1 MKGDIRMKASKKV
14 AAAALAV
21 VALVGAACSSSSSSN
36 DNNGGG
42 GATGSAI
49 KIGLVATVTGTA
61 APQYGQP
68 VVQAV
73 DAAIKQANAA
83 GGVGGHKLEVTVY
96 DDATNP
102 TQITTAVQK
111 AVADKNVVIMSV
123 TPLFFLAAKFPQQA
137 GIPVVGN
144 SDDGTEWGTQPYTN
158 MFASN
163 TGSVDPSYPPS
174 TTVGKIF
181 KDHGGTTVCAW
192 GYGISPSSTYGAA
205 NVIYSGMAAGLKKG
219 VLDTSIPFG
228 SVDFTTAALA
238 GKSAGCDS
246 LQPTMDLNSDVSL
259 ITALKQA
266 GQNLKAV
273 VLPVGLDPET
283 VNSPSWSAMQGVYF
297 QTPYRPVLVGNAGT
311 KDLQAAMLKYENR
324 PTSQFPTYAI
334 YAGWLAAE
342 LTIKG
347 LKLAGNNPTSASVIT
362 ALRGVTDWNGNGI
375 LSTTTNYATNFGKAA
390 NPSCGWLLVAG
401 KSGFTMVQ
409 NAPVCGDIISGKS
422 GKVAP

>member
-1 MKGDIRMKASKKV
+1 MKKSPKRL

-21 VALVGAACSSSSSSN
+21 VALVGAACSSNSSSN
-36 DNNGGG
+36 DSGGG
-42 GATGSAI
+42 GATGSPI
-49 KIGLVATVTGTA
+49 KLGLVATVTGTA

-83 GGVGGHKLEVTVY
+83 GGVGGHKLVVTVY
-96 DDATNP
+96 DDATSP

-111 AVADKNVVIMSV
+111 AVSDGNVAIMSV

-137 GIPVVGN
+137 GIPVIGN

-163 TGSVDPSYPPS
+163 TGSVNPDYAPS
-174 TTVGKIF
+174 TLLGDIF
-181 KDHGGTTVCAW
+181 KKNGGTTVCSW

-205 NVIYSGMAAGLKKG
+205 DVIYSGLAAGLKKG

-228 SVDFTTAALA
+228 SVDFTTAALT
-238 GKSAGCDS
+238 GKAAGCDS
-246 LQPTMDLNSDVSL
+246 IQPTMDLNSDVALTQAL
-259 ITALKQA
+259 INA
-266 GQNLKAV
+266 GVKIKTMAY
-273 VLPVGLDPET
+273 PVGLDPET
-283 VNSPSWSAMQGVYF
+283 VNSPSWSTLQQSGIYF
-297 QTPYRPVLVGNAGT
+297 MTPYRPVLVGNAAT
-311 KDLQAAMLKYENR
+311 EDLQAAMLKYENR
-324 PTSQFPTYAI
+324 PKAQFPTYAI
-334 YAGWLAAE
+334 YAGWLAAQ

-347 LKLAGNNPTSASVIT
+347 LKLAGDNPTSASVIK

-375 LSTTTNYATNFGKAA
+375 LSFTTNYATNFGTSP
-390 NPSCGWLLVAG
+390 NPSCTWLLKAS
-401 KSGFTMVQ
+401 KSGFVMVQ
-409 NAPVCGDIISGKS
+409 NATICGNAIPGKS